1 MPKRIKAR
9 WSRHHNLPKQD
20 RYTYDIAPAL
30 KKAKIDTDEFNIC
43 WSYLNARLS
52 SDEIFSLFYFGFSPT
67 DPDVPGRLAFV
78 RTVLKRYKDAKVFF
92 GFYQYAIL
100 YTFVSCYVCIF
111 ACIDVIYHFMRLLIR
126 PALKKKKNAQMM

>member
-43 WSYLNARLS
+43 WSYLNAKLS
-52 SDEIFSLFYFGFSPT
+52 SDELFSLFYFGFSPR

-78 RTVLKRYKDAKVFF
+78 RTVLKRYKDAKVFS
-92 GFYQYAIL
+92 GFYQYVFL
-100 YTFVSCYVCIF
+100 YAFALFTIRTFVFYRVS
-111 ACIDVIYHFMRLLIR
+111 HQSRLPHDRGRRLTKHI
-126 PALKKKKNAQMM
+126 